1 MSPSSPCNDLEH
13 RVTIVLATYNRP
25 DALCVAIRSV
35 LRQTYTNWVLMVI
48 GDQCDQRTED
58 VVSSFQDERII
69 YFNLPT
75 RFGEQAGPNSVG
87 MALADTSYTA
97 LLNHDDIFLPDH
109 LERAVETL
117 ESSGADLYLGRA
129 AVARESVDTKT
140 GGRRPIF
147 TSANPVRR
155 PPHYL
160 FHRHNGAVEPVSSW
174 VFRSTLSR
182 RVGLWNSHR
191 CMVRLPPQEWILR
204 AWRAGFRF
212 VSGEEITVL
221 GLATQYQYLSKG
233 GTYYLESAEHRYL
246 DLLMD
251 NTSVESVRSQVRKD
265 LGSGGDSQKLTRVYG
280 AESVLGRLIVK
291 LAANPLTALAY
302 RMTGFD
308 ACSAILP
315 WAGAGKGT
323 AMAHLFRLRTGA
335 DAPPI
340 KDYQALLNQ
349 TIEDQ
354 LSSRQSQ
361 NA

>member
-1 MSPSSPCNDLEH
+1 
-13 RVTIVLATYNRP
+13 
-25 DALCVAIRSV
+25 
-35 LRQTYTNWVLMVI
+35 
-48 GDQCDQRTED
+48 
-58 VVSSFQDERII
+58 
-69 YFNLPT
+69 
-75 RFGEQAGPNSVG
+75 
-87 MALADTSYTA
+87 
-97 LLNHDDIFLPDH
+97 
-109 LERAVETL
+109 
-117 ESSGADLYLGRA
+117 
-129 AVARESVDTKT
+129 
-140 GGRRPIF
+140 
-147 TSANPVRR
+147 
-155 PPHYL
+155 
-160 FHRHNGAVEPVSSW
+160 
-174 VFRSTLSR
+174 
-182 RVGLWNSHR
+182 
-191 CMVRLPPQEWILR
+191 MVRLPPQEWILR